1 MSDEHIFKL
10 DVSDQ
15 LAGAVGQMTLYFGH
29 LDWEVKM
36 LIIKMLEC
44 PPQQAQM
51 VVSLLSFR
59 DQLNMMVWLYQRR
72 EDKPVELDRLKEL
85 RKSIEKIEERRN
97 EITHGMLIPA
107 GDEILSGMKLR
118 RHKPGGKFLR
128 ETIESLEELN
138 GEMQSAVGQLM
149 YLSFQIAPAGWPVAK
164 SQQTD

>member
-10 DVSDQ
+10 DISDQ

-97 EITHGMLIPA
+97 ELTHGMLIPA

-128 ETIESLEELN
+128 ETIDSLRELN
-138 GEMQSAVGQLM
+138 GKMQLAIGQLM
-149 YLSFQIAPAGWPVAK
+149 NLSFQIPPSGVT
-164 SQQTD
+164 QRF